1 MENAIDRLLRREEV
15 EHIVGLRHSAIYRKI
30 GTGEFP
36 RPLRVGRR
44 AVRWRQSDIDGWL
57 AGLSPT

>member
-1 MENAIDRLLRREEV
+1 MQMNTDRLLRLNEV
-15 EHIVGLRHSAIYRKI
+15 EAIIGLKHSTIYRRI
-30 GTGEFP
+30 NSGEFP